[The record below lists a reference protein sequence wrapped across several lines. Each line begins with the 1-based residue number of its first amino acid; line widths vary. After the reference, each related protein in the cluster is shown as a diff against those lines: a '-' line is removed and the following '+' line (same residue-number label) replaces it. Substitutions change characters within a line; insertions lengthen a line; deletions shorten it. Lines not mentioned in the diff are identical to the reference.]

1 MAAVPRELTEWRA
14 PSAPSVLGLH
24 ANEELSVS
32 NADYI
37 LLCRA
42 RVQRPGFESLTTFD
56 TRPAGASHLRS
67 LRKSEFALHS
77 KKIDE
82 DGACEGNRVRHS
94 GARALAPE
102 SKELTEELP
111 MRRLEGRPI
120 IVVSDRCLV
129 RELRRRV
136 GGASRLTNVGVTLNG
151 NSYSGQVEEPAEFF
165 LLPHCR

>member
-1 MAAVPRELTEWRA
+1 
-14 PSAPSVLGLH
+14 
-24 ANEELSVS
+24 
-32 NADYI
+32 
-37 LLCRA
+37 
-42 RVQRPGFESLTTFD
+42 
-56 TRPAGASHLRS
+56 
-67 LRKSEFALHS
+67 
-77 KKIDE
+77 
-82 DGACEGNRVRHS
+82 
-94 GARALAPE
+94 
-102 SKELTEELP
+102 